1 MARAAQTFPRLLTA
15 LEDLISQ
22 EEVLLR
28 AADYLGVLA
37 TQERAAPLVDR
48 LAGLAMHADLATRSR
63 ITALVARRTEGLE
76 LLAAE
81 IERTRVELSEM
92 QASQHRAARIAPV
105 YGSLLTPMVGRL
117 SAVG

>member
-1 MARAAQTFPRLLTA
+1 MCFSIASII
-15 LEDLISQ
+15 IS
-22 EEVLLR
+22 
-28 AADYLGVLA
+28 
-37 TQERAAPLVDR
+37 T
-48 LAGLAMHADLATRSR
+48 LAGLATHADLATRTR
-63 ITALVARRTEGLE
+63 IAALITRRTQRME

-105 YGSLLTPMVGRL
+105 YGSLVIPLAGRL